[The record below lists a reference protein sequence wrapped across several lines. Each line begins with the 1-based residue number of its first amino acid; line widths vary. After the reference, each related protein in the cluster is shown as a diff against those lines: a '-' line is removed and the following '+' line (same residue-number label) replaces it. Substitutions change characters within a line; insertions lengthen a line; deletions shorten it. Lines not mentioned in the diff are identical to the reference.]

1 MHFSMTN
8 NSGRTSLAYQLI
20 WFPLTF
26 ACAAIGARA
35 SISAPAFYAAL
46 QQPSWAPPA
55 WLFGPVWSVLYLL
68 MAIAAWRISRHSSGE
83 ARAALLFY
91 AAQLALN
98 ALWSWLF
105 FGWHQGALA
114 FVCLLALWG
123 LILATIMRFYR
134 LERLSAALLIPYI
147 AWVSF
152 AGVLCYTIWQLNPAQ
167 LG

>member
-1 MHFSMTN
+1 MTS
-8 NSGRTSLAYQLI
+8 NSARTALAYQLI

-26 ACAAIGARA
+26 ACAALGARA
-35 SISAPAFYAAL
+35 SVSAAAFYAAL
-46 QQPSWAPPA
+46 TQPAWAPPA

-68 MAIAAWRISRHSSGE
+68 MAIAAWRISRQPSGA
-83 ARAALLFY
+83 ARTALLLY

-105 FGWHQGALA
+105 FGWHLGAAA
-114 FVCLLALWG
+114 FLCLLAMWA
-123 LILATIMRFYR
+123 LILATLIRFYR
-134 LERLSAALLIPYI
+134 LERLSAWLLFPYI

-152 AGVLCYTIWQLNPAQ
+152 AGVLCYTIWQLNPVQ

>member
-1 MHFSMTN
+1 MNTST
-8 NSGRTSLAYQLI
+8 SRTSLLYQLI

-26 ACAAIGARA
+26 ACAALGARA
-35 SISAPAFYAAL
+35 SISAATFYGTL
-46 QQPSWAPPA
+46 QRPDWAPPA

-68 MAIAAWRISRHSSGE
+68 MAIAAWRISRHRFYAS
-83 ARAALLFY
+83 RNALLLY
-91 AAQLALN
+91 TAQLALN

-114 FVCLLALWG
+114 FVCLLAMWL
-123 LILATIMRFYR
+123 LILATIISFDR
-134 LERLSAALLIPYI
+134 LERLAGLLLWPYL

-152 AGVLCYTIWQLNPAQ
+152 AGVLCYTIWQMNPAQ

>member
-1 MHFSMTN
+1 MNTSTN
-8 NSGRTSLAYQLI
+8 RTSLFYQLI

-26 ACAAIGARA
+26 ACAALGARA
-35 SISAPAFYAAL
+35 SISAATFYGAL
-46 QQPSWAPPA
+46 QRPDWAPPA

-68 MAIAAWRISRHSSGE
+68 MAIAAWRISRHPDHVS
-83 ARAALLFY
+83 RKTLLLY
-91 AAQLALN
+91 TAQLALN

-114 FVCLLALWG
+114 FVCLLAMWL
-123 LILATIMRFYR
+123 LILSTILSFGR
-134 LERLSAALLIPYI
+134 LERLAGLLLWPYL

-152 AGVLCYTIWQLNPAQ
+152 AGVLCYTIWQMNPAQ